1 MCSFVQREQ
10 GGTLYSAP
18 MAMKRNDTG
27 EPDARHHKMIEE
39 FRVAKQRQLV
49 RRGMA
54 LWNRTEAQ
62 HALAPIGQRRPDDS
76 TSASALSKLSADVSA
91 IAQPTRG
98 PAE

>member
-1 MCSFVQREQ
+1 
-10 GGTLYSAP
+10 
-18 MAMKRNDTG
+18 MAMKRTDTD
-27 EPDARHHKMIEE
+27 EPGARLLRMIEE

-54 LWNRTEAQ
+54 LWNRTEAE
-62 HALAPIGQRRPDDS
+62 HALAPIGQRWPDDS

-91 IAQPTRG
+91 IVQTTRG